1 MQSSDY
7 RLPSDGDIAPYMDL
21 LSSLGSFRK
30 ELASFPPPQLN
41 LKMDV
46 MLSTPTIT
54 AKCSS
59 FNSPATPRKNWGKLI
74 ELGIVSSVSG
84 PRAATDAKEYELC
97 PFTDFSYIHSARW

>member
-21 LSSLGSFRK
+21 LSSLSSFRK
-30 ELASFPPPQLN
+30 ELASFPPAQLN

-59 FNSPATPRKNWGKLI
+59 FNSPATPRKNWDRRKLI

-84 PRAATDAKEYELC
+84 SGSRAATNAKEYELRLLKG
-97 PFTDFSYIHSARW
+97 TI